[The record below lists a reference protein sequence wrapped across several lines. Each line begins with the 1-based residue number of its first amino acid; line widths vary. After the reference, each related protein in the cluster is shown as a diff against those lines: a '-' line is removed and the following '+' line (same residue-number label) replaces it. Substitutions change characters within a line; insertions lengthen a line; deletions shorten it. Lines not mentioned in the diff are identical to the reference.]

1 MRWTRLT
8 IMLLALIA
16 SIAIGG
22 CASDG
27 AVTIA
32 ACAHD
37 ACGPVPYRIG
47 PGDVLQVSVWKNPQ
61 LDRTEPVRPGGK
73 ISLPLLNDVRAAGLT
88 PMQLRDKIN
97 ARLTHFLTDPQVT
110 VTVIAVHSLAVSVLG
125 QVRHPGRYHFSAQPS
140 VLEALAAAGGLT
152 PFADSSEIVI
162 IRRDGSR
169 TERIPYDYPRMV
181 AAGGSVVLL
190 RPNDVVVVP

>member
-1 MRWTRLT
+1 MRWTRFT
-8 IMLLALIA
+8 IIFLALIA

-27 AVTIA
+27 GGLIA
-32 ACAHD
+32 SCAHG
-37 ACGPVPYRIG
+37 ACGAVPYRIG

-61 LDRTEPVRPGGK
+61 LDRTEPVRPDGK

-110 VTVIAVHSLAVSVLG
+110 VTVAAVHSLAVSVLG
-125 QVRHPGRYHFSAQPS
+125 QVRHPGRYQFPAQPS
-140 VLEALAAAGGLT
+140 VLEA
-152 PFADSSEIVI
+152 
-162 IRRDGSR
+162 
-169 TERIPYDYPRMV
+169 
-181 AAGGSVVLL
+181 
-190 RPNDVVVVP
+190 